1 MLDESAVSAKK
12 KKKEKGETTGKKKK
26 RNSKIKTMK
35 GDNHSTRK
43 GVEKRS
49 GEMEI
54 VEILG
59 AAEAQSTVFFFG
71 GGN

>member
-1 MLDESAVSAKK
+1 
-12 KKKEKGETTGKKKK
+12 
-26 RNSKIKTMK
+26 MK